1 MISMTTELVGESMES
16 ESEETM
22 PSYDTFLR
30 NTNRYI
36 VINCQSS
43 IRYIDV
49 DLYLDI
55 ISDIVIVLKIYIY
68 PRPNCKCLF
77 ISTYL
82 QSIFFSKLNLT
93 MLVKNS
99 NCCIR
104 FVDQE
109 LWQV

>member
-1 MISMTTELVGESMES
+1 MILMTTELVGESMES
-16 ESEETM
+16 ESEETI

-82 QSIFFSKLNLT
+82 QSIFFFKIELNY
-93 MLVKNS
+93 VGQK
-99 NCCIR
+99 
-104 FVDQE
+104 F
-109 LWQV
+109 

>member
-1 MISMTTELVGESMES
+1 MILMTTELVGESMES
-16 ESEETM
+16 ESEETI

-68 PRPNCKCLF
+68 PRPNSKCLF

-82 QSIFFSKLNLT
+82 QSIFIVQNQT
-93 MLVKNS
+93 
-99 NCCIR
+99 
-104 FVDQE
+104 
-109 LWQV
+109 

>member
-1 MISMTTELVGESMES
+1 MILMTTELVGESMES
-16 ESEETM
+16 ESEETI

-82 QSIFFSKLNLT
+82 QSIFFFQN
-93 MLVKNS
+93 
-99 NCCIR
+99 
-104 FVDQE
+104 
-109 LWQV
+109 

>member
-1 MISMTTELVGESMES
+1 MILMTTELVGESMES
-16 ESEETM
+16 ESEETI

-82 QSIFFSKLNLT
+82 PIFFFQN
-93 MLVKNS
+93 
-99 NCCIR
+99 
-104 FVDQE
+104 
-109 LWQV
+109 